1 MTLHSSQSEAEVI
14 SIAWKCAAGVYDTSS
29 DIRSDGFEF
38 KLQNY
43 VPSSTG
49 GATKAT
55 AFTLVGTG
63 ASQKASNPFLPV
75 LVIAV
80 RGTASSIDHIVNVN
94 SQAKNASC
102 LFVCPSAQGRS
113 PC

>member
-1 MTLHSSQSEAEVI
+1 MTMHSSQSEAEVI
-14 SIAWKCAAGVYDTSS
+14 SIAWECAAGVYYPTS

-38 KLQNY
+38 NVQNY

-49 GATKAT
+49 RAIKAT
-55 AFTLVGTG
+55 AFTLVDTG

-80 RGTASSIDHIVNVN
+80 RGTASRMDHIVNVN
-94 SQAKNASC
+94 SRPKNASC
-102 LFVCPSAQGRS
+102 LFVCP
-113 PC
+113 